1 MVRGRGQPNEDATAC
16 AEWRSA
22 EVEWGYDG
30 TPSCPFTRLDV
41 RDSWIVNLKDRSPSN
56 LYELGANDKIVQRV
70 LRHAKPHVTR
80 ERYIKAFDPAVMEAM
95 QRMQVVVNS
104 LQAWP
109 AVGQQTN

>member
-1 MVRGRGQPNEDATAC
+1 MIRPAVEARGLTCHGWHGFRRGIA
-16 AEWRSA
+16 
-22 EVEWGYDG
+22 
-30 TPSCPFTRLDV
+30 
-41 RDSWIVNLKDRSPSN
+41 SN
-56 LYELGANDKIVQRV
+56 LYDLGADDKIVQRV

-80 ERYIKAFDPAVMEAM
+80 KRYIKAFDPAVMEAM